1 MTTEQETKHT
11 AVTFAVTALKDYI
24 PKGNES
30 KIEMILEVAKEMEL
44 DFIKEAFWAG
54 TTTTWENSYF
64 KIKQKASG
72 IKTPEQKAIEL
83 VGDLVG
89 YAKQIDLNLAKQ
101 LALESVKQ
109 IEQVAK
115 EVADDKLFES
125 VAVYWIKVKQEI
137 EKL

>member
-1 MTTEQETKHT
+1 MTTEDQTKHT
-11 AVTFAVTALKDYI
+11 AVTFEVIALKSYI
-24 PKGNES
+24 PKGNEL
-30 KIEMILEVAKEMEL
+30 KVEMILEVAKEMEL
-44 DFIKEAFWAG
+44 DLIKEAFWAG

-83 VGDLVG
+83 VGDLFG

-115 EVADDKLFES
+115 EVAEDKLFES

-137 EKL
+137 ERL

>member
-1 MTTEQETKHT
+1 MIPEDETKYT
-11 AVTFAVTALKDYI
+11 GVTFAVTALKDYI

-30 KIEMILEVAKEMEL
+30 KVEMILEVAKEMEL
-44 DFIKEAFWAG
+44 DLIKEAFFAG

-89 YAKQIDLNLAKQ
+89 YAQHIDLNLAKQ